1 MQATKS
7 KQSFYFH
14 VWYHFISSES
24 SYLAISATQN
34 TVKKSSKQKKTKN
47 KIIQRMQIRFNKIVH

>member
-1 MQATKS
+1 MRATKS

-34 TVKKSSKQKKTKN
+34 TVKKSSKQKNKKQNYPKNAN
-47 KIIQRMQIRFNKIVH
+47 KI